1 MTRSSTA
8 KGPEAYR
15 LGRLPFVFSGSGA
28 CADYLRDELASLRE
42 LASGDASPAAPLLA
56 FHFVDAL
63 PPLADYTATRPVYAR
78 EGSFRV
84 SYNGLTYDVGCP
96 DHAGGAL
103 GYLIGPFIKSQLYND
118 KPWKR
123 NLPTAPMLLVR
134 DEREFEKEKS
144 NLLETVKKFYSAGP
158 TGITKHPHPMFG
170 RFTPEQW
177 GQSMFKHMDHHL
189 SQFGV

>member
-1 MTRSSTA
+1 MRNLFDTDTYNETIERINRLTPSTQA
-8 KGPEAYR
+8 KWGKMNVSQAMAHMAATFFVALSEKK
-15 LGRLPFVFSGSGA
+15 LPRMF
-28 CADYLRDELASLRE
+28 
-42 LASGDASPAAPLLA
+42 
-56 FHFVDAL
+56 
-63 PPLADYTATRPVYAR
+63 
-78 EGSFRV
+78 
-84 SYNGLTYDVGCP
+84 
-96 DHAGGAL
+96 L